1 MVDSVPPNVLTVLI
15 ASVAFGVGGSL
26 MPASDGFTK
35 PVPSAGVLVL
45 FVLGA
50 VLLARAVR
58 NEGLSQVFVL
68 GLGLEAVVTLAIA
81 LVVMR
86 EHVSLVQVLGITS
99 ILGGVAALRAG

>member
-1 MVDSVPPNVLTVLI
+1 MVDSVPPHVLTVLI

-26 MPASDGFTK
+26 LPASDGFTK
-35 PVPSAGVLVL
+35 PVASAGVLAL

-50 VLLARAVR
+50 FLLARATR
-58 NEGLSQVFVL
+58 NEGLSQVYVL

-86 EHVSLVQVLGITS
+86 EHVSVVQVLGIAS